1 MDVVC
6 LGVGYALMLLADVLQ
21 VTVLCSDVCVQEV
34 MALVHDVTKD

>member
-1 MDVVC
+1 M
-6 LGVGYALMLLADVLQ
+6 GVACGLVLLSDVLQ